1 MNQTAVNSGN
11 QGIVVFKIWKSLRYH
26 IRLLISLCFILAGFI
41 IQYFSYDIL
50 PGVVFI
56 FLGNLL
62 LLPSGYTNRV
72 DLGLFDPKTDWEKI
86 GKHKLDE
93 LLTLDRKIRRWDLST
108 IDISNALGGIIFFIL
123 LFLAG
128 IFTLV
133 AFDEQNR
140 TMQIICVDA
149 VVLVLPFWLTG
160 LRSKFTI
167 PKLTMKI
174 KLIKTLLS
182 DVEVEKSLQG
192 HSIEY
197 FLLLKG
203 KDSRIPADVKFK
215 VNIANQHKN
224 FLGFYGQI
232 TLNSINS
239 TVFPYFYVVL
249 VAKKG
254 FGLNRVHTSYSP
266 HKNYVK
272 GFKTQKDVE
281 VLVVRQNTGTVRSG
295 YRTNKK
301 QVRAI
306 FLEGL
311 QLAEKAAVL

>member
-1 MNQTAVNSGN
+1 MAHTSIDTSE
-11 QGIVVFKIWKSLRYH
+11 QGIVVFKIWKSLRYNT
-26 IRLLISLCFILAGFI
+26 RLLISLCIILAGFI
-41 IQYFSYDIL
+41 IQYFSYQIL

-62 LLPSGYTNRV
+62 LLPSGYTNKV
-72 DLGLFDPKTDWEKI
+72 NLGLFDPKTDWERI
-86 GKHKLDE
+86 EKHKLDE
-93 LLTLDRKIRRWDLST
+93 LLTLDRKIRKWDRST
-108 IDISNALGGIIFFIL
+108 IDVSNGLGGFIFFVL

-128 IFTLV
+128 IFTWV
-133 AFDEQNR
+133 AFEEENR

-149 VVLVLPFWLTG
+149 VALLLPYWLTG
-160 LRSKFTI
+160 LRSKFTV

-174 KLIKTLLS
+174 KLIKKLFS
-182 DVEVEKSLQG
+182 EVETELQA
-192 HSIEY
+192 HKIEY
-197 FLLLKG
+197 FLSLKG
-203 KDSRIPADVKFK
+203 KDTLVPEDIKFK
-215 VNIANQHKN
+215 VNMANHHKD

-254 FGLNRVHTSYSP
+254 FGLKPVYDSYSP

-272 GFKTQKDVE
+272 EFKGQKDVE
-281 VLVVRQNTGTVRSG
+281 VLVIRQNTKKVRNG
-295 YRTNKK
+295 YRTKDK
-301 QVRAI
+301 QVQAI

-311 QLAEKAAVL
+311 ELAENASLLDL